1 MGYRAHAQ
9 SGEASE
15 SVPQVQT
22 YIAKKNILIFT
33 AFLQIHFMNFLY
45 FLRTVL
51 IDKGTQSVKI

>member
-33 AFLQIHFMNFLY
+33 AFFTNPFYEFLIFFKNCAY
-45 FLRTVL
+45 
-51 IDKGTQSVKI
+51 

>member
-22 YIAKKNILIFT
+22 YIA
-33 AFLQIHFMNFLY
+33 
-45 FLRTVL
+45 
-51 IDKGTQSVKI
+51 